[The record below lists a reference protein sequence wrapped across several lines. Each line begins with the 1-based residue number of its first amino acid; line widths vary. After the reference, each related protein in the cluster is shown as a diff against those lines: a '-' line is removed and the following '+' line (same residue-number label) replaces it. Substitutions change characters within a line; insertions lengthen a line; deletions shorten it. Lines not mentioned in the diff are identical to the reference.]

1 MRKRNERARKKKH
14 ILGYLLVIAFLMGI
28 GILYLGVFPLE
39 YEGIIDKYSKAFGV
53 DNHLIYAVIHTESRF
68 DPEAISPAGAVG
80 LMQVT
85 EETGEFIAKK
95 LEITD
100 FKVEDLKD
108 PETNIKMGTY
118 YLSYLQTLF
127 TEEDTVLAAYNA
139 GPNRVKAWLLDPD
152 YAAGEALTNIPFKE
166 TKDYV
171 DRVSLR
177 EKIYKILYFFK

>member
-1 MRKRNERARKKKH
+1 MKKRNERVQKKRH
-14 ILGYLLVIAFLMGI
+14 ILRNMLVITLLLGL
-28 GILYLGVFPLE
+28 GVLYLGVFPLE
-39 YEGIIDKYSKAFGV
+39 YVESIDQYSNEYGV
-53 DNHLIYAVIHTESRF
+53 ENHLIYAVIHTESRF
-68 DPEAISPAGAVG
+68 DSEALSPAGAVG
-80 LMQVT
+80 LMQIT

-118 YLSYLQTLF
+118 YLSYLQTMF
-127 TEEDTVLAAYNA
+127 EREETVLAAYNA
-139 GPNRVKAWLLDPD
+139 GPNRVKTWLLDPA
-152 YAAGEALTNIPFKE
+152 YATGDVLTNIPFQE

-171 DRVSLR
+171 DRVLLR

>member
-1 MRKRNERARKKKH
+1 M
-14 ILGYLLVIAFLMGI
+14 
-28 GILYLGVFPLE
+28 
-39 YEGIIDKYSKAFGV
+39 
-53 DNHLIYAVIHTESRF
+53 IHTESRF
-68 DPEAISPAGAVG
+68 DSEALSPAGAVG
-80 LMQVT
+80 LMQIT

-118 YLSYLQTLF
+118 YLSYLQTMF
-127 TEEDTVLAAYNA
+127 EREETVLAAYNA
-139 GPNRVKAWLLDPD
+139 GPNRVKTWLLDPA
-152 YAAGEALTNIPFKE
+152 YATGDVLTNIPFQE

-171 DRVSLR
+171 DRVLLR

>member
-1 MRKRNERARKKKH
+1 MKKRNDRVRKKKH
-14 ILGYLLVIAFLMGI
+14 SIGHILLIVFLLGI
-28 GILYLGVFPLE
+28 GILYLRVFPLE
-39 YEGIIDKYSKAFGV
+39 YAGIIDQYSNAFGV

-68 DPEAISPAGAVG
+68 DPEAVSPAGAVG

-127 TEEDTVLAAYNA
+127 TREETVLAAYNA
-139 GPNRVKAWLLDPD
+139 GPNRVKAWLLDPS
-152 YAAGEALTNIPFKE
+152 YATGEVLTHIPFEE

>member
-1 MRKRNERARKKKH
+1 MLRCV
-14 ILGYLLVIAFLMGI
+14 LGISFLLGI
-28 GILYLGVFPLE
+28 GILYLRVFPLQ
-39 YEGIIDKYSKAFGV
+39 YEGIIDKYSKVFGV

-68 DPEAISPAGAVG
+68 DPEVISPAGAVG

-85 EETGEFIAKK
+85 EETADFIAKK
-95 LEITD
+95 LDITD

-108 PETNIKMGTY
+108 PEMNIKMGTY

-127 TEEDTVLAAYNA
+127 TKEETVLAAYNA
-139 GPNRVKAWLLDPD
+139 GPNRVKTWLLDPA
-152 YAAGEALTNIPFKE
+152 YANGGALTNIPFKE

>member
-1 MRKRNERARKKKH
+1 MLL
-14 ILGYLLVIAFLMGI
+14 ITLLLGL

-39 YEGIIDKYSKAFGV
+39 YVGVIEKYSNEYGV

-68 DPEAISPAGAVG
+68 ESDALSPAGAVG

-95 LEITD
+95 LEITA

-118 YLSYLQTLF
+118 YLSYLQTMF
-127 TEEDTVLAAYNA
+127 EREETVLAAYNA
-139 GPNRVKAWLLDPD
+139 GPNRVKTWLLDPA
-152 YAAGEALTNIPFKE
+152 YATGDVLTNIPFKE

-171 DRVSLR
+171 DRVLLR
-177 EKIYKILYFFK
+177 EKIYKILYFFR

>member
-1 MRKRNERARKKKH
+1 MKKRTKREKKKIH
-14 ILGYLLVIAFLMGI
+14 IALIILVLAVLMGI
-28 GILYLGVFPLE
+28 GTLYLKVFPLQ
-39 YEGIIDKYSKAFGV
+39 YVGIIDKYAQEYGV

-68 DPEAISPAGAVG
+68 DSEAISPAGAVG

-85 EETGEFIAKK
+85 EETGKFIAKK
-95 LEITD
+95 LEIPD

-108 PETNIKMGTY
+108 PETNIRMGTY
-118 YLSYLQTLF
+118 YLSYLQTMF
-127 TEEDTVLAAYNA
+127 QKEETVLAAYNA
-139 GPNRVKAWLLDPD
+139 GPNRVKTWLLNPAYSTGDV
-152 YAAGEALTNIPFKE
+152 LTNIPFKE